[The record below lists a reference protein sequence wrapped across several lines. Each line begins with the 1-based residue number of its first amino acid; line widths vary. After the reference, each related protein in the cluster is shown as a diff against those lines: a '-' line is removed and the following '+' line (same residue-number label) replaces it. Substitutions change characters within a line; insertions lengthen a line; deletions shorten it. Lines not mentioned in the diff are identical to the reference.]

1 MGCHFGSRN
10 PTHLQNEPFFH
21 THPPFW
27 VRNVCRSKE
36 TNDTWV
42 LQLPNLTAANSRT
55 QQLRQSNTTQKA
67 APLQLWGWDGWNQ
80 LSHITLHVS
89 RNKNCRFLCRTE
101 CRCDGVPFWLKKP
114 HTPAKWTFFPH
125 PPALLG
131 EECVSVERDKWH
143 MGVAAAKPNSCK
155 FKDTAAEAIQH
166 HSKGSAVALVGLG
179 WMESTIPHN
188 TACVSPIFN
197 GK

>member
-1 MGCHFGSRN
+1 MCRETKTAGFCAGQNAGVMGCHFGSRN

-89 RNKNCRFLCRTE
+89 HQFL
-101 CRCDGVPFWLKKP
+101 
-114 HTPAKWTFFPH
+114 
-125 PPALLG
+125 
-131 EECVSVERDKWH
+131 
-143 MGVAAAKPNSCK
+143 
-155 FKDTAAEAIQH
+155 
-166 HSKGSAVALVGLG
+166 
-179 WMESTIPHN
+179 MESSLPSPMTARVYANIPE
-188 TACVSPIFN
+188 
-197 GK
+197 GKAQIIIIITLW